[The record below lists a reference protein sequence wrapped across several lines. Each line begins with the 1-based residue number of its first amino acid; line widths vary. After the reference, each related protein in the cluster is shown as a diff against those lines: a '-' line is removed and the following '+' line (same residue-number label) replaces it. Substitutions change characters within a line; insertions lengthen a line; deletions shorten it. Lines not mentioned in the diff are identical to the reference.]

1 MDIKQDV
8 PLGKFSHFT
17 PISYF
22 LRSVQQS
29 NQITNRVEN
38 ILVENT
44 ESGQLQWMPI
54 DTIWEIFN
62 SIEIFLKGKYLK
74 HEKARV
80 KQKMVFNPRL
90 ISSDSTSISLRI
102 SIAELCSFNKKHLI
116 TNPFVLYF
124 VKYEINHLKM
134 LV

>member
-1 MDIKQDV
+1 MMFHWESFHI
-8 PLGKFSHFT
+8 F

-54 DTIWEIFN
+54 DTIWETFN
-62 SIEIFLKGKYLK
+62 SIEILF
-74 HEKARV
+74 
-80 KQKMVFNPRL
+80 
-90 ISSDSTSISLRI
+90 
-102 SIAELCSFNKKHLI
+102 
-116 TNPFVLYF
+116 
-124 VKYEINHLKM
+124 
-134 LV
+134 